1 MLPAVEMFAPI
12 ETLVNVT
19 LLVFPELTPTP
30 DSELELRIRLV
41 SERLAAVFVDVITGV
56 LLTPTSVAPELLLA
70 VMVILRVAVRL
81 TLVNVEPPANCNV
94 PLSEM
99 NEARLLK
106 VEPADTLI

>member
-56 LLTPTSVAPELLLA
+56 LLTPSSVAPELLLA
-70 VMVILRVAVRL
+70 VMVALAQVL
-81 TLVNVEPPANCNV
+81 PLVLA
-94 PLSEM
+94 
-99 NEARLLK
+99 
-106 VEPADTLI
+106 